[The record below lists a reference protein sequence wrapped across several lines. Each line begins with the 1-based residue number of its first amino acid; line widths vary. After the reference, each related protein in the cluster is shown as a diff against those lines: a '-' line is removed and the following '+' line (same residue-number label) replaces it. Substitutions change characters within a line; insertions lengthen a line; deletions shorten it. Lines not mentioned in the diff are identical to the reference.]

1 MRPRDERGFT
11 IVEVM
16 VAVMI
21 LAVGVLA
28 LAGASATVSR
38 MLGRGK
44 SSTLAAQVGMDQLER
59 LRAFAEATD
68 PPCTSTRFASSPGP
82 QVRQGM
88 TVTWTVPATGQLRDV
103 QVRVSY
109 RIPNGQRSD
118 TLRTRIRCY

>member
-59 LRAFAEATD
+59 LRAYAEATD
-68 PPCTSTRFASSPGP
+68 PPCTSTRFASSPGA

-88 TVTWTVPATGQLRDV
+88 TLTWTVPATGQLRDV